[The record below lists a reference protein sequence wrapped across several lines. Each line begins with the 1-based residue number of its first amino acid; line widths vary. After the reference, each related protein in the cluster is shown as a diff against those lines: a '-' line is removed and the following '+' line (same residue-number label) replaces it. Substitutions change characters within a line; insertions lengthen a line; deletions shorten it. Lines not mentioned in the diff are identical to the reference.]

1 MDNKI
6 IEKKA
11 ETKEI
16 EDLASI
22 MSQSWKAAFN
32 ELIDE
37 ESLNQFADENRF
49 EEILQRVHS
58 TGMGNLYIAYMNNKP
73 VREIFWYMD
82 DEKHAEILSVHSL
95 KEVWGTGLGAEMF
108 RQIERDVVST
118 EGIEEIYLW
127 TFEKNIR
134 ACKFYEKM
142 GFVNTNELR
151 ESDFEGVNEVRYLKR
166 IS

>member
-1 MDNKI
+1 MDKKI
-6 IEKKA
+6 IVKKA
-11 ETKEI
+11 DRKDI
-16 EDLASI
+16 GDLASI
-22 MSQSWKAAFN
+22 MSQSWKAAFC

-49 EEILQRVHS
+49 EEILSRVHS
-58 TGMGNLYIAYMNNKP
+58 SGMGNLYIAYMNNKP
-73 VREIFWYMD
+73 VGEIFWYMAE
-82 DEKHAEILSVHSL
+82 EKHAEILSVHSI

-108 RQIERDVVST
+108 RHIERDIVNI

-142 GFVNTNELR
+142 GFINTNELR
-151 ESDFEGVNEVRYLKR
+151 ESDFEGINEVKYLKR
-166 IS
+166 I

>member
-1 MDNKI
+1 MQNKI
-6 IEKKA
+6 IVKKA

-37 ESLNQFADENRF
+37 ESLNQFADKNRF

-58 TGMGNLYIAYMNNKP
+58 AGMGNLYIAYMNSKP
-73 VREIFWYMD
+73 VGEIFWHMD
-82 DEKHAEILSVHSL
+82 DNKYAEILSVHSL
-95 KEVWGTGLGAEMF
+95 KEVWGTGLGTEMF
-108 RQIERDVVST
+108 RQIERDIASLEVV
-118 EGIEEIYLW
+118 EEIYLW

-142 GFVNTNELR
+142 GFINTNELR